1 MAGQKLLDIIYDRS
15 NTELAKARHH
25 ASQIGI
31 LGSAC
36 WAKRPA
42 GGAVYQA
49 ARTVE
54 TQSCFCNLQQVQ
66 HVMERQKIEVAEYA
80 NSILQAL
87 PKGILLTSKSGE
99 RINSMTIGWG
109 TLGTVWSKPIFMA
122 LVREH
127 RFTRE
132 LLDKNPEFT
141 ISVPVG
147 EYSKKIIAICGSK
160 CGRNLDKISEAGITL
175 VEPELISVPAV
186 KELPLTLE
194 CRIVYQQKQELAALI
209 EPYRSKSYPQ
219 HVDGAAVGANR
230 DAHIAYYGEIVS
242 AYILK

>member
-1 MAGQKLLDIIYDRS
+1 MIYDRS
-15 NTELAKARHH
+15 NTEFANAAPLQDGKRD
-25 ASQIGI
+25 
-31 LGSAC
+31 LGLVLLGKTPGWGS
-36 WAKRPA
+36 
-42 GGAVYQA
+42 VYQV

-54 TQSCFCNLQQVQ
+54 TQSCFCNLQQAW
-66 HVMERQKIEVAEYA
+66 HVMKRQKIVVAEYA
-80 NSILQAL
+80 NSILEAL
-87 PKGILLTSKSGE
+87 PKGILLTSKAGE
-99 RINSMTIGWG
+99 RVNSMTIGWG
-109 TLGTVWSKPIFMA
+109 TLGTVWSKPMFMA

-132 LLDKNPEFT
+132 LLDKNSEFT

-147 EYSKKIIAICGSK
+147 EYNKKIIAICGSK